1 MVKEIVFEDNQGASE
16 LSKNP
21 KFHNRTKHM
30 DVSYNVREQ
39 VNLNT
44 ISVKYCPTED
54 MIADVMTK
62 GLSKTVFEKFRNKL
76 GVLEIK
82 D

>member
-1 MVKEIVFEDNQGASE
+1 M
-16 LSKNP
+16 
-21 KFHNRTKHM
+21 
-30 DVSYNVREQ
+30 SYHYEREE
-39 VNLNT
+39 VDLNT

-62 GLSKTVFEKFRNKL
+62 GLSKTVLEKYRNKL
-76 GVLEIK
+76 GVLEIN

>member
-1 MVKEIVFEDNQGASE
+1 M
-16 LSKNP
+16 
-21 KFHNRTKHM
+21 
-30 DVSYNVREQ
+30 SYHYVIEQ
-39 VNLNT
+39 VNLNI